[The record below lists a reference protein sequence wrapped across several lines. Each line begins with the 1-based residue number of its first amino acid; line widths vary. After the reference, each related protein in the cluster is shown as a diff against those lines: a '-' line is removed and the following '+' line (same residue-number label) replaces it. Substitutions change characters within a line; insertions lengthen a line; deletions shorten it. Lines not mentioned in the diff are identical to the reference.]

1 LTRSG
6 EGPFEPSRRR
16 VQAEKEIA
24 ALFPMFKPKIERDL
38 TPREEEA
45 AAAVAYD
52 YTRKTSRTVLARID
66 SYRNEKVV
74 PMAAEALKAFTAKLE
89 RCRDDENFDRVVALQ
104 GAFEETVKRMA
115 QEAVAGLWDGLREWQ
130 FTLDGSGL
138 KTELD
143 RYVALTFGNIFRH
156 LEERATSEANA
167 VIERISGEALHERQ
181 AALGEEE
188 GSGVR

>member
-1 LTRSG
+1 
-6 EGPFEPSRRR
+6 
-16 VQAEKEIA
+16 
-24 ALFPMFKPKIERDL
+24 MFKSKIERDL

-130 FTLDGSGL
+130 FTLDGSG
-138 KTELD
+138 
-143 RYVALTFGNIFRH
+143 
-156 LEERATSEANA
+156 
-167 VIERISGEALHERQ
+167 
-181 AALGEEE
+181 
-188 GSGVR
+188 

>member
-1 LTRSG
+1 MTRSG

-16 VQAEKEIA
+16 VQTEKEIA
-24 ALFPMFKPKIERDL
+24 ALFPMFKSKIERDL

-167 VIERISGEALHERQ
+167 VIERISGEALQERQ
-181 AALGEEE
+181 AALAKPDD
-188 GSGVR
+188 SGAR

>member
-1 LTRSG
+1 VKGRSNRPG
-6 EGPFEPSRRR
+6 AGPQ
-16 VQAEKEIA
+16 VEKEIA
-24 ALFPMFKPKIERDL
+24 ALFPMFKSKIERDL

-74 PMAAEALKAFTAKLE
+74 PLAAEALKAFTAKLE

-181 AALGEEE
+181 AALGNGD

>member
-1 LTRSG
+1 L
-6 EGPFEPSRRR
+6 F
-16 VQAEKEIA
+16 
-24 ALFPMFKPKIERDL
+24 ALFKSRIARDL

-52 YTRKTSRTVLARID
+52 YTRKTSRTVLALID
-66 SYRNEKVV
+66 GYRNEKIV
-74 PMAAEALKAFTAKLE
+74 PLAADALKAFTAKLE

-104 GAFEETVKRMA
+104 GEFEETLKRMTK
-115 QEAVAGLWDGLREWQ
+115 EAVAGLWHSLHEWQ

-138 KTELD
+138 KIELD
-143 RYVALTFGNIFRH
+143 RYIALTFGNIFRH

-181 AALGEEE
+181 AVLAKTH
-188 GSGVR
+188 GSAPR

>member
-1 LTRSG
+1 VKGRSYRPG
-6 EGPFEPSRRR
+6 AGS
-16 VQAEKEIA
+16 QAEKEIA
-24 ALFPMFKPKIERDL
+24 ALFPMFKSKIERDL

-52 YTRKTSRTVLARID
+52 YTRRTSRTVLARID
-66 SYRNEKVV
+66 GYRNEKVV
-74 PMAAEALKAFTAKLE
+74 PLAAEALKAFTAKLE

-115 QEAVAGLWDGLREWQ
+115 HEAVAGLWDSLREWQ

-181 AALGEEE
+181 AALGKEN